1 MAKARL
7 LAYAQRSLETRDA
20 AEIDADF
27 RALAEKEAFLGTPA
41 ECVGQ
46 IAALAALAPIDPIL
60 VRAQWPD
67 MTGDGVVAYLDDLGR
82 DIVPAVREITSVPR
96 VVRSAA

>member
-1 MAKARL
+1 M
-7 LAYAQRSLETRDA
+7 E
-20 AEIDADF
+20 
-27 RALAEKEAFLGTPA
+27 
-41 ECVGQ
+41 Q

-67 MTGDGVVAYLDDLGR
+67 MTGDDVVAYLDDLGR

-96 VVRSAA
+96 VVRSASDPIGRSRLTRTTGSVAHDTPRGVPHEPAARARC